1 MRLITVLGITPASHG
16 NATGIGGADLTTCGV
31 VESIDWTAMYTN
43 AFTSGALSGS
53 KIPVTVNDDREAVRM
68 AICCTPRPDVR
79 DVKVVHI
86 QDTLH
91 MTEIRVSENY
101 LPGLAGCPDIQVLD
115 QGHPFV
121 FDETG
126 KLVYDW

>member
-1 MRLITVLGITPASHG
+1 
-16 NATGIGGADLTTCGV
+16 
-31 VESIDWTAMYTN
+31 
-43 AFTSGALSGS
+43 
-53 KIPVTVNDDREAVRM
+53 
-68 AICCTPRPDVR
+68 
-79 DVKVVHI
+79 
-86 QDTLH
+86 